1 MKILQNAIS
10 RLFPVKE
17 VLPPRNPNFS
27 KSLLGRLNPIWA
39 LFGND
44 DDFGT
49 LGDPW
54 WNPPVYK
61 KMVLNWKIVNVR
73 FLGPMI
79 LPSIELQPQPDSVNW
94 PRWRKFHWWA
104 RNPAHNFC
112 FYTIGISDCHRT
124 FYGTAGW
131 REVEGWTFH
140 FTPTPTLK
148 FPLPLISYKGRLD
161 FYIGWRP
168 YGSFG
173 IAMRRRKKIE

>member
-1 MKILQNAIS
+1 MNFVKNLIS
-10 RLFPVKE
+10 KYFPVKE
-17 VLPPRNPNFS
+17 ELPPHNENFS
-27 KSLLGRLNPIWA
+27 KSTLGRLNPFWA

-54 WNPPVYK
+54 WNPPVFEK
-61 KMVLNWKIVNVR
+61 PVVVWVIRK
-73 FLGPMI
+73 
-79 LPSIELQPQPDSVNW
+79 LPIFGNTLVPDIDWVPQPESVNW

-104 RNPAHNFC
+104 RNPFHNFC
-112 FYTIGISDCHRT
+112 FYTIGISDHHRT

-131 REVEGWTFH
+131 RAVEGWTFH

-148 FPLPLISYKGRLD
+148 FPLPLISYKGKFD

-173 IAMRRRKKIE
+173 IAARRRKKKE